1 MSNSNLTKSINIR
14 LTEYQY
20 EALEMLMSLGYD
32 RSKFIR
38 LAIDEKLYRDYR
50 KLLKQLRD
58 LNSDKNIPDF
68 AK

>member
-1 MSNSNLTKSINIR
+1 MSNSNLTKSINLR
-14 LTEYQY
+14 LTEDQH
-20 EALEMLMSLGYD
+20 EALEMLMSIGFD

-50 KLLKQLRD
+50 KLLKKLRD
-58 LNSDKNIPDF
+58 LNSDKNIPDW